1 MSSLPADKCI
11 QNIYQEFCLGK
22 PRKYSGIMAELL
34 VQAELPLDSIKA
46 NVTELTAGGVDTTAM
61 PLLFTLFELARNPQV
76 QTAIREEIRE
86 AQAQGSRELSKV
98 LNAMPLLKGALKET
112 L

>member
-1 MSSLPADKCI
+1 MIPFLGSSLPADKCI

-46 NVTELTAGGVDTTAM
+46 NVTELTAGGVDTVSV
-61 PLLFTLFELARNPQV
+61 PLGHTTIIPK
-76 QTAIREEIRE
+76 E
-86 AQAQGSRELSKV
+86 AQGCWVKHML
-98 LNAMPLLKGALKET
+98 
-112 L
+112 